1 MSKNKSKKRSNTS
14 TRNVDRQSAVPTE
27 TAEPKLTF
35 KLARSIL
42 IYLVIDKVFGVF
54 VDELWNQIF
63 KIGKAA
69 LLVLLNFGLFPLIL
83 HTANQHGWE
92 YVAFSCIGALM
103 PYFIAKYMGKDKQP
117 KETIQILKM
126 FGVVW
131 CTWWT
136 IVFQLDPLFAVFT
149 IIWIVLGSIMDM
161 SYKPLKTILAKKY
174 KELLMTSS

>member
-1 MSKNKSKKRSNTS
+1 MSKKSKKRSNTS
-14 TRNVDRQSAVPTE
+14 TRNVDRQSVPPIE
-27 TAEPKLTF
+27 APKPKLTF
-35 KLARSIL
+35 RLAKSLL
-42 IYLVIDKVFGVF
+42 IYLLIDKAFGVF
-54 VDELWNQIF
+54 VDELWTQIF
-63 KIGKAA
+63 KIGKAS

-92 YVAFSCIGALM
+92 YVAFSCVGALI
-103 PYFIAKYMGKDKQP
+103 PYFIAKHMGRDKQP

-131 CTWWT
+131 CVWWT

-149 IIWIVLGSIMDM
+149 IIWIVIGSIMDF

-174 KELLMTSS
+174 KDLLMTSS